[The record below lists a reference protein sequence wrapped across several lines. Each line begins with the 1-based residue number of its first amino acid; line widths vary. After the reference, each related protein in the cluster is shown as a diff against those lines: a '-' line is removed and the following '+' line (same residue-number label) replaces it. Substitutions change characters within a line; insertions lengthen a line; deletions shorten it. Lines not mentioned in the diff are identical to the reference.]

1 MQMLKDKVAIIT
13 GGTGGLGRIVV
24 EEFLA
29 EGARVVSTYINED
42 ELKEVMPLVKENK
55 TRLMFVKTDA
65 TREKQ
70 VERLVKK
77 TLSSF
82 KGLHV
87 LANLIGGFTYAEI
100 LDTDQDTL
108 DRMLELNLKTA
119 FLMSRAVLPHMMG
132 QRYGKIINVSSRPAL
147 KGTRG
152 VGAYAASKAALLNLT
167 ETLASEMLEY
177 DINVNAILP
186 STIDTPANRRD
197 MPHADFSRWVKP
209 REIARVLVFLA
220 SDDSKPIS
228 GAAIPVFGKG

>member
-1 MQMLKDKVAIIT
+1 MLKDKVAIIT